1 MESPVFHPGVNDTNH
16 SPTHGVLSVE
26 TLSFKHAIRINR
38 HTVVEE
44 ERDKVLPVPIHQGS
58 SGEEDSALKC
68 SAFGLEVCYGS
79 SSGQVE
85 RSW

>member
-1 MESPVFHPGVNDTNH
+1 MIQIIHLHMEFYLWKLCLLNMPLGLT
-16 SPTHGVLSVE
+16 
-26 TLSFKHAIRINR
+26 AILLWKKL
-38 HTVVEE
+38 

-79 SSGQVE
+79 SSGQAE